1 MAYALCKEV
10 FLGDLEEHEMQ
21 NKLMMASWHGGMSIA
36 YSQVGVAHA
45 LSYGLSFVL
54 GVRHGIGNCI
64 VFNQLEEFYP
74 KDVII
79 FRAMMA
85 KHKIVLPSGVCK
97 DLTEVQFDSMIDI
110 ALKLEPLWENAIG
123 KDWKNTID
131 KALLKAL
138 YKKM

>member
-1 MAYALCKEV
+1 
-10 FLGDLEEHEMQ
+10 
-21 NKLMMASWHGGMSIA
+21 
-36 YSQVGVAHA
+36 
-45 LSYGLSFVL
+45 
-54 GVRHGIGNCI
+54 
-64 VFNQLEEFYP
+64 LEEFYP
-74 KDVII
+74 KDVLI

-110 ALKLEPLWENAIG
+110 ALKLELLWENAIG